1 MNKKITGLGLI
12 ALLGL
17 MGCSNS
23 SASSE
28 TITIGLNGSDDVVWN
43 SVAETLS
50 EEGINL
56 EFEYFSDYIL
66 PNQALASGDIDLN
79 AFQTVSFFEETL
91 ENNPDYDLVP
101 ICTTVRAPMGIYSET
116 HTSLDEITDGSK
128 VSIPNDGS
136 NRARAL
142 ILLQSAGLITLP
154 DDYDPS
160 TVAPSDI
167 VENSHNL
174 EFVELESTQIA
185 RSIADVDFAVI
196 NNGVAVDA
204 GYVPVDDAVFIEPE
218 TSTDYINIIAA
229 PADQAGNETYQEICN
244 VYQSDENASLIVEDS
259 EGSSIP
265 TFVSLEE
272 IGW

>member
-1 MNKKITGLGLI
+1 MKRKYLGTL
-12 ALLGL
+12 ALATLTL
-17 MGCSNS
+17 AGCSS
-23 SASSE
+23 TQSE
-28 TITIGLNGSDDVVWN
+28 TVTIGLNGSDSVVWD
-43 SVAETLS
+43 SIADQLS
-50 EEGINL
+50 DEGIDIEL
-56 EFEYFSDYIL
+56 QYFSDYIL

-101 ICTTVRAPMGIYSET
+101 ICTTVRAPMGIYST
-116 HTSLDEITDGSK
+116 AHSSLDEIEEGAK
-128 VSIPNDGS
+128 ISIPNDGS

-154 DDYDPS
+154 ADYDAS
-160 TVAPSDI
+160 SVAPSDI
-167 VENSHNL
+167 VENRLNL
-174 EFVELESTQIA
+174 EFVELESTQLA
-185 RSIADVDFAVI
+185 RSIDDVDYAVI

-229 PADQAGNETYQEICN
+229 PAEEADNPVYQEICN
-244 VYQSDENASLIVEDS
+244 VYQTDENAELIVEDS
-259 EGSSIP
+259 QGSSIP